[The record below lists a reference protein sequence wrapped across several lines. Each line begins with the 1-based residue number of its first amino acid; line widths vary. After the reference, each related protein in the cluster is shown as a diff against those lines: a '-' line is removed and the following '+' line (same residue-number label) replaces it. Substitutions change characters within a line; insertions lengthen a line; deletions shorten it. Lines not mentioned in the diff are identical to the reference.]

1 MADNPNSSARA
12 VKIRYTNEIRF
23 VYERTSFQP
32 LSNIFLKVC
41 VRPNAT
47 TDYQTNLSH
56 HRELVTRQNIQ
67 QLILFF
73 LLYFFFSISFKHAI
87 TLKTRSPEVDSKL
100 YSRIETG
107 GRVEKS
113 WKV

>member
-56 HRELVTRQNIQ
+56 HRELVTRQNI
-67 QLILFF
+67 LTTNPLLSSLFF
-73 LLYFFFSISFKHAI
+73 FLYLL
-87 TLKTRSPEVDSKL
+87 
-100 YSRIETG
+100 
-107 GRVEKS
+107 
-113 WKV
+113 